1 MTREKFRH
9 LFDTY
14 FEEIRKYVFY
24 RSGDAE
30 LATDIAQET
39 FLKVWEKQLRFL
51 PGKEKGLLYKIAGDL
66 FISQYRKEKSSQ
78 RYQNEFTLDTN
89 SITPEDEIEYR
100 ELHEKYKLAL
110 AKLKE
115 NQRVV
120 FLLSRRDGL
129 KYYEIADRLNIGIK
143 AVEKRMKGALDIL
156 KKELRD

>member
-1 MTREKFRH
+1 LTRERFRQ

-14 FEEIRKYVFY
+14 FEDIRKYVFY
-24 RSGDAE
+24 RAGDAE

-39 FLKVWEKQLRFL
+39 FLKVWEKQLSFL

-78 RYQNEFTLDTN
+78 RYLNEFTLDTN
-89 SITPEDEIEYR
+89 RLTPEDEIEYQ
-100 ELHEKYKLAL
+100 ELHDKYKLAL

-129 KYYEIADRLNIGIK
+129 KYHEIADRLNIGIK
-143 AVEKRMKGALDIL
+143 AVEKRMKGALDFL